1 MNSEQPPPA
10 KKPRRGA
17 KGRVEGDGAVAQGK
31 AATALGQ
38 GARQAGRDIH
48 EVTIVLPAAAPDAT
62 ADGLRQAYLGWLVTQ
77 ANRLP
82 LFVSD
87 DKMVQLPAVYTALL
101 TTASD
106 DSRFPPAAAGA
117 ARQPGEG
124 EPRQGERLSALE
136 ALDRERS
143 LVLMGGPGSGKT
155 TFLNFVALCLAG
167 ELLGLPAANLKL
179 LRQPIPRE
187 PDASP
192 AAAKP
197 QRQRWTHGALL
208 PVCVVLRDFAASL
221 PADAAVD
228 AGTLWRFIVGQWP
241 EQLRPYDDPLH
252 RELLGRGGLV
262 LLDGLD
268 EVPDAESRRAQVK
281 QAVQAFAGMYG
292 KCRFLVTSRT
302 YAYQRQDWK
311 LEGFAAREL
320 LPFTRGQIERFID
333 SWYAHMAKDLARLS
347 ASQAADGA
355 ARLKRATER
364 RELRELAARPL
375 LLTLMARLQTRG
387 GGALPES
394 REKLYAESVD
404 MLLDEWERHKPRFD
418 RRGQRMDE
426 PCLGAWLGASRESL
440 RHAID
445 RLAYEVHLAQPSLTG
460 TADIHEDALHRA
472 LLDASRDRRNVQPL
486 LLEDYLRDRAGLL
499 IAHGEGWYQFPHRSF
514 QEYLAACHLARFQF
528 PDRLSDLAKADP
540 DRWREVLLLAAAG
553 ARNTPSAIWELVE
566 ILCCERVAPDHEA
579 PEPDSKKQWGALLAG
594 QALHETG
601 LAAADPYL
609 QAHREMKRQRVR
621 DWQRWL
627 LRSRLLPA
635 RERALAGDLL
645 AALGDPRR
653 ELLDVDHLRFAFVPR
668 GAFWMGD
675 EGDREAPLHRN
686 ETLDYDYWIA
696 ESPVT
701 VAQFAQFVDSG
712 GGEARYPEALRDPPN
727 RPLASVSWHDALA
740 FCAWLGERWRDR
752 LPAGWSVALP
762 SEAEWEKAAR
772 GGVEL
777 PVAAQYAT
785 VGPGLTLADPARRKN
800 PQPQRAW
807 PWGSEWELDRANA
820 EEIVGASSTPGCFEA
835 GRSPYGC
842 LDMAGNVWEWTRSL
856 WGTEG
861 WQPAFVYPY
870 DARDRQR
877 EDLNA
882 PDDVWRVVRGGSWYV
897 HRDTPAAPP
906 ASGFTLASGM
916 TIWVF
921 GWCCVL
927 PLFLDSVLRSLRP
940 LSLRILRLRRGCG
953 GNFPRRAAPLIFT
966 TPSRT
971 VCPTSAFASRQHDH
985 YPKNFPRLIAGTR
998 RRPPGIRNLH
1008 RAREQVVGQ
1017 AGGGTRTRPLG
1028 RLPRRGF
1035 AHAPAGR
1042 IQRGRP

>member
-1 MNSEQPPPA
+1 MNSEHLPPA

-62 ADGLRQAYLGWLVTQ
+62 AAELRQAYLGWLVTQ

-167 ELLGLPAANLKL
+167 ELLGSPAANLKL

-187 PDASP
+187 PDAARGSK
-192 AAAKP
+192 AK
-197 QRQRWTHGALL
+197 RQRWTHGALL

-228 AGTLWRFIVGQWP
+228 ADTLWRFIVGQWP
-241 EQLRPYDDPLH
+241 EPLRPYAAPLQ
-252 RELLGRGGLV
+252 RELLGRGGLI

-268 EVPDAESRRAQVK
+268 EVPDAENRRAQVK
-281 QAVQAFAGMYG
+281 QAVQSFAGLYG
-292 KCRFLVTSRT
+292 QCRFLVTSRT

-311 LEGFAAREL
+311 LIGFAEREL

-333 SWYAHMAKDLARLS
+333 AWYAHMAHDLARLS

-355 ARLKRATER
+355 ARLKRASER
-364 RELRELAARPL
+364 PELSELAARPL

-426 PCLGAWLGASRESL
+426 PCLGEWLGASRESI
-440 RHAID
+440 RREID

-460 TADIHEDALHRA
+460 TADIHEDALTAALRA
-472 LLDASRDRRNVQPL
+472 ASRDRPDARL
-486 LLEDYLRDRAGLL
+486 MRLEEYLRDRAGLL
-499 IAHGEGWYQFPHRSF
+499 SAHGEGWYQFPHRSF

-528 PDRLSDLAKADP
+528 PDRLSELAKADP
-540 DRWREVLLLAAAG
+540 DRWREVLLLAAASV
-553 ARNTPSAIWELVE
+553 RNAPTAIWDLVDT
-566 ILCCERVAPDHEA
+566 LCGERVDPDPDA
-579 PEPDSKKQWGALLAG
+579 PEPDSETQWGALLAG

-601 LAAADPYL
+601 LAAADPHL
-609 QAHREMKRQRVR
+609 QERHESKRRRVR
-621 DWQRWL
+621 NWQCWL
-627 LRSRLLPA
+627 LRSRRLPA

-675 EGDREAPLHRN
+675 EGDSDAPLHRN

-701 VAQFAQFVDSG
+701 VAQFAQFVASA
-712 GGEARYPEALRDPPN
+712 GGEAHYPLALRDPPN

-882 PDDVWRVVRGGSWYV
+882 PDDVWRVVRGGSWDYR
-897 HRDTPAAPP
+897 RDSARCAFRSRLPP
-906 ASGFTLASGM
+906 GSRFDFLGFR
-916 TIWVF
+916 V
-921 GWCCVL
+921 
-927 PLFLDSVLRSLRP
+927 VLRSSP
-940 LSLRILRLRRGCG
+940 V
-953 GNFPRRAAPLIFT
+953 P
-966 TPSRT
+966 
-971 VCPTSAFASRQHDH
+971 
-985 YPKNFPRLIAGTR
+985 
-998 RRPPGIRNLH
+998 
-1008 RAREQVVGQ
+1008 
-1017 AGGGTRTRPLG
+1017 
-1028 RLPRRGF
+1028 
-1035 AHAPAGR
+1035 
-1042 IQRGRP
+1042 

>member
-1 MNSEQPPPA
+1 VGKGGQLV
-10 KKPRRGA
+10 RG
-17 KGRVEGDGAVAQGK
+17 
-31 AATALGQ
+31 
-38 GARQAGRDIH
+38 DIH
-48 EVTIVLPAAAPDAT
+48 NNFYQVAPSDAAAAE
-62 ADGLRQAYLGWLVTQ
+62 LRQAYLGWLVTQ

-106 DSRFPPAAAGA
+106 DSRFLPAAAGA
-117 ARQPGEG
+117 ARQPGDG
-124 EPRQGERLSALE
+124 EPRQSERLSALE

-167 ELLGLPAANLKL
+167 ELQHSATANLKL

-187 PDASP
+187 PDF
-192 AAAKP
+192 KP

-221 PADAAVD
+221 PADAVVD

-333 SWYAHMAKDLARLS
+333 SWYAHMANDLARLS

-355 ARLKRATER
+355 ARLKRATMGKQ
-364 RELRELAARPL
+364 LSELAARPL

-418 RRGQRMDE
+418 RRGQRVDE
-426 PCLGAWLGASRESL
+426 PCLGEWLGASRESI
-440 RHAID
+440 RREID

-460 TADIHEDALHRA
+460 TADIHADALTAALRA
-472 LLDASRDRRNVQPL
+472 ASRDRPDARL
-486 LLEDYLRDRAGLL
+486 MRLEEYLRDRAGLL
-499 IAHGEGWYQFPHRSF
+499 SAHGEGWYQFPHRSF
-514 QEYLAACHLARFQF
+514 QEYLAACHLARFKF
-528 PDRLSDLAKADP
+528 PDELSRLATTDP
-540 DRWREVLLLAAAG
+540 DRWREVLLLAAAS
-553 ARNTPSAIWELVE
+553 ARNTPSAIWDLVE
-566 ILCCERVAPDHEA
+566 ALCGEGVDSDPEA
-579 PEPDSKKQWGALLAG
+579 PEPDSETQWGALLAG

-601 LAAADPYL
+601 LSAADPDL
-609 QAHREMKRQRVR
+609 QPRHESKRRRVR
-621 DWQRWL
+621 DWQRRL
-627 LRSRLLPA
+627 LRSRRLPA

-645 AALGDPRR
+645 AALGDPRH

-675 EGDREAPLHRN
+675 EGDSKAPLHRN

-701 VAQFAQFVDSG
+701 VAQFAQFVAST
-712 GGEARYPEALRDPPN
+712 GGEAPDPQALRDPPN
-727 RPLASVSWHDALA
+727 RPVATVSWHDALA
-740 FCAWLGERWRDR
+740 FCAWLGERWRER

-777 PVAAQYAT
+777 PVSAQYTT
-785 VGPGLTLADPARRKN
+785 VGQGLALADPARRKN

-807 PWGSEWELDRANA
+807 PWGDDWEPEWVNA
-820 EEIVGASSTPGCFEA
+820 DMSVGATSTPGCFEA
-835 GRSPYGC
+835 GRSPIGC

-856 WGTEG
+856 WGTD
-861 WQPAFVYPY
+861 WRQPAFVYPY
-870 DARDRQR
+870 DARDLKR
-877 EDLNA
+877 EDRDTS
-882 PDDVWRVVRGGSWYV
+882 DDVFRVVRGGSWNLP
-897 HRDTPAAPP
+897 RDGARCAFRLRLVPGTRDAAG
-906 ASGFTLASGM
+906 GFR
-916 TIWVF
+916 V
-921 GWCCVL
+921 
-927 PLFLDSVLRSLRP
+927 VLRS
-940 LSLRILRLRRGCG
+940 
-953 GNFPRRAAPLIFT
+953 
-966 TPSRT
+966 
-971 VCPTSAFASRQHDH
+971 
-985 YPKNFPRLIAGTR
+985 
-998 RRPPGIRNLH
+998 PP
-1008 RAREQVVGQ
+1008 V
-1017 AGGGTRTRPLG
+1017 P
-1028 RLPRRGF
+1028 
-1035 AHAPAGR
+1035 
-1042 IQRGRP
+1042 

>member
-1 MNSEQPPPA
+1 
-10 KKPRRGA
+10 
-17 KGRVEGDGAVAQGK
+17 
-31 AATALGQ
+31 
-38 GARQAGRDIH
+38 
-48 EVTIVLPAAAPDAT
+48 
-62 ADGLRQAYLGWLVTQ
+62 
-77 ANRLP
+77 
-82 LFVSD
+82 
-87 DKMVQLPAVYTALL
+87 
-101 TTASD
+101 
-106 DSRFPPAAAGA
+106 
-117 ARQPGEG
+117 
-124 EPRQGERLSALE
+124 SALE

-187 PDASP
+187 PDAARGSK
-192 AAAKP
+192 AK
-197 QRQRWTHGALL
+197 RQRWTHGALL

-228 AGTLWRFIVGQWP
+228 ADTLWRFIFGQWP
-241 EQLRPYDDPLH
+241 EPLRPYAAPLQ
-252 RELLGRGGLV
+252 RELLGRGGLI

-268 EVPDAESRRAQVK
+268 EVPDAENRRAQVK
-281 QAVQAFAGMYG
+281 QAVQSFAGLYG
-292 KCRFLVTSRT
+292 QCRFLVTSRT

-311 LEGFAAREL
+311 LIGFAEREL

-333 SWYAHMAKDLARLS
+333 AWYAHMAHDLARLS

-355 ARLKRATER
+355 ARLKRASER
-364 RELRELAARPL
+364 PELSELAARPL

-418 RRGQRMDE
+418 RSGQRVDE
-426 PCLGAWLGASRESL
+426 PCLGEWLGASRESI
-440 RHAID
+440 RREID

-460 TADIHEDALHRA
+460 TADIHEAALTAALRA
-472 LLDASRDRRNVQPL
+472 ASRDRPDARL
-486 LLEDYLRDRAGLL
+486 MRLEEYLRDRAGLL
-499 IAHGEGWYQFPHRSF
+499 SAHGEGWYQFPHRSF
-514 QEYLAACHLARFQF
+514 QEYLAACHLARFKF
-528 PDRLSDLAKADP
+528 PDRLSELAKADP
-540 DRWREVLLLAAAG
+540 DRWREVLLLAAASVSNAPG
-553 ARNTPSAIWELVE
+553 SIWELVDA
-566 ILCCERVAPDHEA
+566 LCPDGVDADPEA
-579 PEPDSKKQWGALLAG
+579 PEADGGTQWGALLAG

-601 LAAADPYL
+601 LAAADPDL
-609 QAHREMKRQRVR
+609 QVRHETKRRRVR
-621 DWQRWL
+621 DWQRRL
-627 LRSRLLPA
+627 LRSRVLPA

-645 AALGDPRR
+645 AALGDPRH

-675 EGDREAPLHRN
+675 ERNSDAPLHRN

-701 VAQFAQFVDSG
+701 VAQFAQFVASA
-712 GGEARYPEALRDPPN
+712 GGEVGYPEALRDPPN
-727 RPLASVSWHDALA
+727 RPVAWVSWHDALA

-752 LPAGWSVALP
+752 LPAGWLVALP

-785 VGPGLTLADPARRKN
+785 VGPGFALAGPARRKN

-807 PWGSEWELDRANA
+807 PWGDEWESDRANA
-820 EEIVGASSTPGCFEA
+820 ERNVGASSTPGCFEA

-882 PDDVWRVVRGGSWYV
+882 PDDVWRVVRGGSWSI
-897 HRDTPAAPP
+897 HRGDARC
-906 ASGFTLASGM
+906 ASRYWDRPGSRNDALGFR
-916 TIWVF
+916 V
-921 GWCCVL
+921 
-927 PLFLDSVLRSLRP
+927 VLRSSPVL
-940 LSLRILRLRRGCG
+940 
-953 GNFPRRAAPLIFT
+953 
-966 TPSRT
+966 
-971 VCPTSAFASRQHDH
+971 
-985 YPKNFPRLIAGTR
+985 
-998 RRPPGIRNLH
+998 
-1008 RAREQVVGQ
+1008 
-1017 AGGGTRTRPLG
+1017 
-1028 RLPRRGF
+1028 
-1035 AHAPAGR
+1035 
-1042 IQRGRP
+1042 

>member
-1 MNSEQPPPA
+1 MNSEHLPPP

-48 EVTIVLPAAAPDAT
+48 EVTIVLPSAAPDAT

-87 DKMVQLPAVYTALL
+87 DKMMQLPAVYTALL

-167 ELLGLPAANLKL
+167 ELLGSPAANLKL
-179 LRQPIPRE
+179 LRRPVPRE
-187 PDASP
+187 PDAS
-192 AAAKP
+192 AAEAKP

-241 EQLRPYDDPLH
+241 EQLRPYADPLQ
-252 RELLGRGGLV
+252 RELLGRGGLI

-355 ARLKRATER
+355 ARLKRASER

-426 PCLGAWLGASRESL
+426 PCLGAWLGASRESI
-440 RHAID
+440 RREID

-460 TADIHEDALHRA
+460 TADIHEAALTAALRA
-472 LLDASRDRRNVQPL
+472 ASRDRPDARL
-486 LLEDYLRDRAGLL
+486 MRLEEYLRDRAGLL
-499 IAHGEGWYQFPHRSF
+499 SAHGEGWYQFPHRSF

-528 PDRLSDLAKADP
+528 PDRLSELAKADP
-540 DRWREVLLLAAAG
+540 DRWREVLLLAAASV
-553 ARNTPSAIWELVE
+553 RNAPTAIWDLVDT
-566 ILCCERVAPDHEA
+566 LCGERVDPDPDA
-579 PEPDSKKQWGALLAG
+579 PEPDSETQWGALLAG

-601 LAAADPYL
+601 LAAADPDL
-609 QAHREMKRQRVR
+609 QARHEAKRRRVR

-675 EGDREAPLHRN
+675 EGDSDAPLHRN

-701 VAQFAQFVDSG
+701 VAQFAQFVAASAYRVHD
-712 GGEARYPEALRDPPN
+712 ADALCAPAN
-727 RPLASVSWHDALA
+727 RPLATVSWYDALA

-785 VGPGLTLADPARRKN
+785 VGQGFALADPARRKN

-807 PWGSEWELDRANA
+807 PWGDEWELEWANA
-820 EEIVGASSTPGCFEA
+820 EMSIAASSTPGCFEA

-856 WGTEG
+856 WGTD
-861 WQPAFVYPY
+861 WRQHAFVYPY
-870 DARDRQR
+870 DAWDLKR
-877 EDLNA
+877 EDLDTS
-882 PDDVWRVVRGGSWYV
+882 DDVFRVVRGGSWDARRV
-897 HRDTPAAPP
+897 FARCAVRFRSLPGIRFGD
-906 ASGFTLASGM
+906 SGFR
-916 TIWVF
+916 V
-921 GWCCVL
+921 
-927 PLFLDSVLRSLRP
+927 VLRSSP
-940 LSLRILRLRRGCG
+940 V
-953 GNFPRRAAPLIFT
+953 P
-966 TPSRT
+966 
-971 VCPTSAFASRQHDH
+971 
-985 YPKNFPRLIAGTR
+985 
-998 RRPPGIRNLH
+998 
-1008 RAREQVVGQ
+1008 
-1017 AGGGTRTRPLG
+1017 
-1028 RLPRRGF
+1028 
-1035 AHAPAGR
+1035 
-1042 IQRGRP
+1042 